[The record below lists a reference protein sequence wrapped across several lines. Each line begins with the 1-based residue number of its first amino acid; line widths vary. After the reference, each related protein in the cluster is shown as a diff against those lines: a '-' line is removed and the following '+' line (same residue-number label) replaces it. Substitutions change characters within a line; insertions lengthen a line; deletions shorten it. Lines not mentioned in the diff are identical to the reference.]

1 MNIPFLSLHDVT
13 AKYKDEIH
21 EAVKRVVDS
30 GWYLQ
35 GKENEQFEKH
45 YAEYIG
51 TKHCIGCANGLDAL
65 IWIFRAYIELGVM
78 QPGDEVIVPANT
90 YIATILAITENGL
103 IPVLVEPRQ
112 DTLQIDDSLIEERI
126 TERTKAICIVH
137 LYGRLAYTEKIGEL
151 CAKYGLKLIED
162 NAQAHGCSYRA
173 PQSPEGE
180 VVATTMQERT
190 GVNMADPAYYPTL
203 KKRAAEMRANPTEAE
218 NILWNALSEQKLGY
232 KIRRQHIVSQ
242 YILDFAYHD
251 CRLAIE
257 LDGGYHNTEDQQY
270 DDAVRTKN
278 LEALGWHVLRFTN
291 DEVYNNLDEVLAK
304 IKSAIESATATSPT
318 DASPLGECGAGR
330 LAKRTGSLGDA
341 AGHSFYPGKN
351 LGALGDGGA
360 VTTDD
365 DELAAAIRALA
376 NYGSQKK
383 YVFKYTGRNSRLD
396 EIQAAVLDVKL
407 RHLDEDLK
415 ARQEIADY
423 YYDHIDNPL
432 IELPVRLPHENN
444 VYHLFPILVKNLPH
458 NPLEGK
464 SSCQEYLGDSTCMG
478 DFLQVHT
485 ATSPSGDC
493 GAGLCGADSL
503 RDKLQKY
510 LEDNGV
516 GTVIHY
522 PIPPHLQECYQN
534 SPFRGLGGL
543 PITELL
549 ADCELSLPISPTMT
563 MEEAAEVVRLVNEF
577 KE

>member
-13 AKYKDEIH
+13 AKYADEIH

-51 TKHCIGCANGLDAL
+51 SKHCIGCANGLDAL

-103 IPVLVEPRQ
+103 VPVLVEPRK

-137 LYGRLAYTEKIGEL
+137 LYGRLACTQHILNL
-151 CAKYGLKLIED
+151 CEKYGLKLIED
-162 NAQAHGCSYRA
+162 NAQAHGCKF
-173 PQSPEGE
+173 EVKGE
-180 VVATTMQERT
+180 RLEER
-190 GVNMADPAYYPTL
+190 GNEY
-203 KKRAAEMRANPTEAE
+203 
-218 NILWNALSEQKLGY
+218 
-232 KIRRQHIVSQ
+232 
-242 YILDFAYHD
+242 
-251 CRLAIE
+251 
-257 LDGGYHNTEDQQY
+257 
-270 DDAVRTKN
+270 
-278 LEALGWHVLRFTN
+278 
-291 DEVYNNLDEVLAK
+291 
-304 IKSAIESATATSPT
+304 
-318 DASPLGECGAGR
+318 
-330 LAKRTGSLGDA
+330 KRTGSLGDA

-415 ARQEIADY
+415 ARQAIADY
-423 YYDHIDNPL
+423 YYDYVDNPL
-432 IELPVRLPHENN
+432 VELPVRLPHENN
-444 VYHLFPILVKNLPH
+444 VYHLFPILVKGER
-458 NPLEGK
+458 LEARG
-464 SSCQEYLGDSTCMG
+464 ER
-478 DFLQVHT
+478 
-485 ATSPSGDC
+485 
-493 GAGLCGADSL
+493 

-510 LEDNGV
+510 LEENGV

-522 PIPPHLQECYQN
+522 PIAPHKQECYVNEVWNTPQL
-534 SPFRGLGGL
+534 SL
-543 PITELL
+543 PITEQI
-549 ADCELSLPISPTMT
+549 ANEELSLPISPTMSLSQA
-563 MEEAAEVVRLVNEF
+563 EEVVRLINEWNG
-577 KE
+577 